1 MRLLFVRLIQFFAAL
16 MVTGTILGVGAAYV
30 GYRHFS
36 EDLPDYSEL
45 KSYEP
50 PVVSRLHSGDGRLLA
65 EYAEEKRV
73 FIPIGAMP
81 DLVKQAFLSAEDK
94 NFYNHS
100 GVDLPSIAR
109 AALTN
114 AFLKITGQ
122 PHRPQGAST
131 ITQQVTKN
139 FLVGNERTLR
149 RKIREAI
156 LSTRIEKALS
166 KDRILELYLNEI
178 YLGMGSYGVAAAAL
192 NYFNKSLD
200 ELSPA
205 EAAYLAGLPKAPNNY
220 HPVQEKAAA
229 IGRRNWVLSRMYEDG
244 VITREVLRASI
255 NEPLAILPRA
265 ETQVFK
271 AEDFSEEVRRW
282 LVARYGQNGVY
293 RGGLSVKTT
302 LDPTLQSAA
311 EAALRNAIIA
321 YDRRHGWRGPI
332 ARLDFN
338 LNQWEAS
345 LRTIPNPYARLGW
358 QLGTVSRMTKES
370 ATVILQGKDKNE
382 ANLDLASVRWARR
395 SLPNNSLGNPVNA
408 IGDVLNIG
416 DVIYVRP
423 RTAAEKIPAGWE
435 LVQPPEVNGGFVA
448 LDPHTGRVLALVGG
462 FNYQGNQFNR
472 VTQAKRQPGSTFKP
486 FVYLAA
492 LEHGYNPSTIVLDA
506 PIAIDMGPSQGIWR
520 PENYTKEYYGLVP
533 MRTGIEKSRN
543 LMTIRIAQAI
553 GMRSVSSVAQR
564 FGIYDKMPLYLSG
577 ALGVHETTLLR
588 MTNAYAMFVNG
599 GQKVDPTLIDRI
611 QDRTGKTVYKHDD
624 RACDTCETLSW
635 EGQSVPTPSG
645 IIEMAT
651 DSASAYQSVSMLEGA
666 VQRGTATAL
675 KVLGRPL
682 AGKTGTTNDYKDV
695 WFIGFSPD
703 IVAGVYIGYDE
714 PRNLGEKET
723 GAAVAVPAFR
733 DFMSTALANKPIKPF
748 RISNDVTLVRINTD
762 TGTVARPGDSRVA
775 VEVFKRDTPVTH
787 TELGLPNQPTPG
799 ATEKTSTPQENFIEG
814 IY

>member
-1 MRLLFVRLIQFFAAL
+1 MRIFFVRLIQFFAAVI
-16 MVTGTILGVGAAYV
+16 VTGTILSVGTAYII
-30 GYRHFS
+30 YKHFS

-45 KSYEP
+45 KSYQP

-73 FIPIGAMP
+73 FIPIGVMP

-156 LSTRIEKALS
+156 LSTRIETALS

-229 IGRRNWVLSRMYEDG
+229 VGRRNWVLSRMYEDG
-244 VITREVLRASI
+244 IITREVLRVSV
-255 NEPLAILPRA
+255 NEPLAILPRSKT
-265 ETQVFK
+265 EVFK

-282 LVARYGQNGVY
+282 LVARYGQHGVY

-302 LDPTLQSAA
+302 LDPSLQSAA
-311 EAALRNAIIA
+311 EVALRNAIIA
-321 YDRRHGWRGPI
+321 YDRRHGWRGAI

-338 LNQWEAS
+338 INKWEAS
-345 LRTIPNPYARLGW
+345 LQTIPNPYARLGW
-358 QLGTVSRMTKES
+358 RLGVVSRIAKES
-370 ATVILQGKDKNE
+370 ATIILQGQDKNE
-382 ANLDLASVRWARR
+382 VSLDLNSMRWARR
-395 SLPNNSLGNPVNA
+395 SLPNNSLGNIINT
-408 IGDVLNIG
+408 ISDVLNVG

-423 RTAAEKIPAGWE
+423 RPVADKTPVGWE
-435 LVQPPEVNGGFVA
+435 LIQPPEVNGGLVA

-472 VTQAKRQPGSTFKP
+472 VTQARRQPGSTFKP

-506 PIAIDMGPSQGIWR
+506 PIVIDMGPDQGIWR

-543 LMTIRIAQAI
+543 LMTIRIAQSI

-564 FGIYDKMPLYLSG
+564 FGIYEKMPLYLSG
-577 ALGVHETTLLR
+577 SLGVHETTLLR
-588 MTNAYAMFVNG
+588 MTNAYAMLVNG
-599 GQKVDPTLIDRI
+599 GQKIDPTLIDRI
-611 QDRTGKTVYKHDD
+611 QDSTGKTVYKHDT
-624 RACDTCETLSW
+624 RTCEFCETLSW

-645 IIEMAT
+645 VIEMVT
-651 DSASAYQSVSMLEGA
+651 DSASAYQSVSMLEGV
-666 VQRGTATAL
+666 VQRGTATNL
-675 KVLGRPL
+675 KSLGRPL

-733 DFMSTALANKPIKPF
+733 DFMTSAFANKPIKPF
-748 RISNDVTLVRINTD
+748 NIPSDVTLVRINAD
-762 TGTVARPGDSRVA
+762 TGNVARPGDNHIT
-775 VEVFKRDTPVTH
+775 VEVFKRDAPVTH
-787 TELGLPNQPTPG
+787 TELELKNPPVLDSTK
-799 ATEKTSTPQENFIEG
+799 KTVTPQENFIEG